1 MNIQAKVSL
10 LTIPLFLS
18 VACGDVTTA
27 NGEFGRIHYSLYTDY
42 FSEQS
47 DLTSAGIVTGHQQQ
61 IYTSLTAKGW
71 DDAKDPDT
79 LTHSVRPTTGVTL
92 YDIEGAGGV
101 SDILVTVEG
110 AGTYTFETHDED
122 NELFERIELQFDEP
136 KSFELITWIREPY
149 SDTFNKID
157 NSGGSV
163 SVTTGSQASFLPV
176 PLNAEGGRLLGDLH
190 ADLTAD
196 PEDAIVPDYSVTPY
210 EQNVWATPEPLN
222 IYFILPGDVGV
233 TLTDPVSGAAST
245 MNFNVNPIE

>member
-61 IYTSLTAKGW
+61 IYTSLTAKDGMMQ
-71 DDAKDPDT
+71 KIRTPYP
-79 LTHSVRPTTGVTL
+79 LCSTHDGVTL

-176 PLNAEGGRLLGDLH
+176 PLNAEGGC
-190 ADLTAD
+190 
-196 PEDAIVPDYSVTPY
+196 
-210 EQNVWATPEPLN
+210 
-222 IYFILPGDVGV
+222 
-233 TLTDPVSGAAST
+233 
-245 MNFNVNPIE
+245 